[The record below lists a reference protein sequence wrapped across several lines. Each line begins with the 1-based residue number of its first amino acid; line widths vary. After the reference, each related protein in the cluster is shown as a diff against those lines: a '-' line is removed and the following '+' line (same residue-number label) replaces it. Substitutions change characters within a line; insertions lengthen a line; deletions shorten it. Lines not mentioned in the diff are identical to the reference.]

1 MAVFFREVVF
11 FQGPIHCFFK
21 YVECIWLSACDMKM
35 LGKFP
40 ILYLHACN
48 CTLSLMKNLLYLSL
62 LVFGRNDVCLPFI
75 QIS

>member
-11 FQGPIHCFFK
+11 SQGPIHCFFK

-40 ILYLHACN
+40 I
-48 CTLSLMKNLLYLSL
+48 
-62 LVFGRNDVCLPFI
+62 F
-75 QIS
+75 